1 VNKKWVEDSVAKNYP
16 QPPEKYMIKDIF
28 FGVCVGVCGFSKE
41 KASNIEKMIC
51 ERGGSVVTKYP
62 AAHIIR
68 KYDEIPEKPDAIIG
82 TEDEIERAK
91 HAKLPQKD
99 DHIVPLVRL

>member
-1 VNKKWVEDSVAKNYP
+1 MAKNYS
-16 QPPEKYMIKDIF
+16 QPSEKYMIKDIF
-28 FGVCVGVCGFSKE
+28 FGVCVGVCGFSEE
-41 KASNIEKMIC
+41 KASNIEKIIC